1 MESMQELSEYIAEQ
15 AKKYWEKANNVVIDE
30 YPMSIV
36 DFVLEYA
43 ISQCHF
49 PKKFTEK
56 QIVNDVQRC
65 KNTLA
70 MACNEIYGK
79 AGMEGQTGSV
89 ELGISRTYETSW
101 ITPRLLSGLP
111 NYVEIF

>member
-1 MESMQELSEYIAEQ
+1 MQELSEYIAEQ

-49 PKKFTEK
+49 PKKSPTI
-56 QIVNDVQRC
+56 QNVSLI
-65 KNTLA
+65 TSLA
-70 MACNEIYGK
+70 HC
-79 AGMEGQTGSV
+79 
-89 ELGISRTYETSW
+89 LFF
-101 ITPRLLSGLP
+101 LLHL
-111 NYVEIF
+111 

>member
-15 AKKYWEKANNVVIDE
+15 AKKYLEEQNNTIEKF
-30 YPMSIV
+30 PMSIV

-49 PKKFTEK
+49 PKRFTEK
-56 QIVNDVQRC
+56 QIVNDVERC
-65 KNTLA
+65 KNSIA
-70 MACNEIYGK
+70 MACNDVYSK
-79 AGMEGQTGSV
+79 AGIEGQTGSV

-111 NYVEIF
+111 NYVEFF